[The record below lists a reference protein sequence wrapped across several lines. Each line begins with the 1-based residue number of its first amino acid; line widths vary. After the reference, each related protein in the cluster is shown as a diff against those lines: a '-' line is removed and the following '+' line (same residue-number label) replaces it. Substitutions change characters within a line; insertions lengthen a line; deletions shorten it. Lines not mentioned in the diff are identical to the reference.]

1 MNWVDPYLIEGIRVR
16 TSKTDHFPISQL
28 KLVRYE
34 NGTFTEFGPLI
45 KGR

>member
-1 MNWVDPYLIEGIRVR
+1 MNWVNPYMIKGVRVK
-16 TSKTDHFPISQL
+16 TSKSDNFPISQL

-34 NGTFTEFGPLI
+34 NGTFNEFGPLI